1 MAAMDLTFY
10 KLRLCDSDIVLIDD
24 LDGDGR
30 DRDWALVARALLH
43 RRRGVGADRLAIV
56 SKPEGELRLR
66 VFRPDGSTG
75 PFADAALCVARF
87 LLDSGRSG
95 TEDIRI
101 RIPGAD
107 IRVDILD
114 SASLGLSLGA
124 LRGMPD
130 DDVLDAAAA
139 AARATSIEAEG
150 ERFQVL
156 PLRAGIPAADLI
168 AVFAEGGAA
177 RARARIASSRKGR
190 DGKKTDRENGE
201 SAPTVVAVQVASR
214 ERLLLSAP
222 SGGAQDCSAC
232 AAAAL
237 AASAAVGYADREAM
251 VRLGSGAIWVEWA
264 ASGSL
269 YVAARPEY
277 VYRGEFYL
285 SE

>member
-1 MAAMDLTFY
+1 MDLTFY

-24 LDGDGR
+24 LDGEGR

-56 SKPEGELRLR
+56 SKPEGELRLS

-95 TEDIRI
+95 TEDIRM

-107 IRVDILD
+107 IRIDVLD

-139 AARATSIEAEG
+139 AARATSIEADG

-156 PLRAGIPAADLI
+156 PLRAGIPAADLV

-177 RARARIASSRKGR
+177 RARARVASSRRGA
-190 DGKKTDRENGE
+190 GAKKADREGGE
-201 SAPTVVAVQVASR
+201 SAPTVVAVRVASR
-214 ERLLLSAP
+214 GRLLLSAH